1 LVISKLVPSEYVPVA
16 INCSVTPTGMEVIAG
31 LAGPTVRAE
40 SVAEF
45 TVRVVL
51 PEALPKTT
59 LRVVVP
65 GVRAMARPLLVM
77 VATDG
82 ADELQ
87 VT

>member
-1 LVISKLVPSEYVPVA
+1 MA
-16 INCSVTPTGMEVIAG
+16 INCSVTPTGMEIIAR
-31 LAGPTVRAE
+31 LAGAAVRAE

-65 GVRAMARPLLVM
+65 GVRAMAKPLLVM
-77 VATDG
+77 VAADG